1 MGRYRGLPELVDSP
15 HDRIG
20 VLVVNL
26 GTPKA
31 PTYWPVRRYL
41 GQFLR
46 DRRVIELCPYAWW
59 PILFGPVL
67 TFRSFR
73 SAAAYRQVW
82 TEAGSPLLHYSESL
96 ARKIAVELEGQLDDR
111 VRVTLAM
118 TYGEPSVKQAIE
130 TLMADSVRKLIVL
143 PLYPQYSATTT
154 GAVFD
159 AVAKVLQRWR
169 TVPDLR
175 FISEYHRDETYV
187 AAVADRVE
195 RSWKEAGGRSHLLFS
210 YHGIPVKYVAKGDPY
225 RRQVE
230 KMSELVAARLGIPR
244 EDWSI
249 SFQSSFGPVEWLH
262 PFTDETLLDLLKRGI
277 KDVTVTAPSFAVDC
291 LETIE
296 EIGFEYRELYLNK
309 GGRTFTLVPA
319 LNDDE
324 VHAKALAHIVMR
336 TAAGWP
342 GVPDTVETAP
352 PRIVPRASLAAGG
365 T

>member
-1 MGRYRGLPELVDSP
+1 MGRYRGLPELIDSP

-26 GTPKA
+26 GTPEK
-31 PTYWPVRRYL
+31 PSYGPVRRYL

-59 PILFGPVL
+59 PVLYGPVL
-67 TFRSFR
+67 TFRTFR
-73 SAAAYRQVW
+73 SAAAYREIW
-82 TEAGSPLLHYSESL
+82 TSQGSPLMYYSESL
-96 ARKIAVELEGQLDDR
+96 SRKIALRLEAAFDDD

-118 TYGEPSVKQAIE
+118 TYGEPSVKRGIE
-130 TLMADSVRKLIVL
+130 TLLAESVRRLIVL

-159 AVAKVLQRWR
+159 AVTRVLQRWR

-175 FISEYHRDETYV
+175 FISDYHKDEAYV

-195 RSWKEAGGRSHLLFS
+195 RSWQEAGGRSHLLFS
-210 YHGIPVKYVAKGDPY
+210 YHGIPVKYVQKGDPY
-225 RRQVE
+225 RRRVE
-230 KMSELVAARLGIPR
+230 HMSALVAAKLGLAA
-244 EDWSI
+244 EDWSL
-249 SFQSSFGPVEWLH
+249 SFQSRFGPVEWLQ
-262 PFTDETLLDLLKRGI
+262 PFTDAKLLELLKRGI

-296 EIGFEYRELYLNK
+296 EIGVEYRELFLNK

-319 LNDDE
+319 LNDDD
-324 VHAKALAHIVMR
+324 VHADALTDLVLR
-336 TAAGWP
+336 TAGDWAEKRGQSP
-342 GVPDTVETAP
+342 F
-352 PRIVPRASLAAGG
+352 SAANGE
-365 T
+365 

>member
-1 MGRYRGLPELVDSP
+1 MGRYRGLPELIDSP
-15 HDRIG
+15 HDRLG

-26 GTPKA
+26 GTPEK
-31 PTYWPVRRYL
+31 PTYGPVRRYL

-59 PILFGPVL
+59 PILYGPVL
-67 TFRSFR
+67 TFRPFR
-73 SAAAYRQVW
+73 SAAAYADIW
-82 TEAGSPLLHYSESL
+82 TPQGSPLMYYSESL
-96 ARKIAVELEGQLDDR
+96 SRKIALRLEQVLDDD

-118 TYGEPSVKQAIE
+118 TYGEPSVKRAIE
-130 TLMADSVRKLIVL
+130 TLFKESVRRLVVL

-159 AVAKVLQRWR
+159 AVTRVLQRWR

-175 FISEYHRDETYV
+175 FISDFHRDEAYV

-195 RSWKEAGGRSHLLFS
+195 RSWKEAGGRTHLLFS
-210 YHGIPVKYVAKGDPY
+210 YHGIPVKYVEKGDPY

-230 KMSELVAARLGIPR
+230 RMSQLVADKLGLGPD
-244 EDWSI
+244 DWSL
-249 SFQSSFGPVEWLH
+249 SFQSSFGPVDWLQ
-262 PFTDETLLDLLKRGI
+262 PFTDQKLLELLKRGI

-296 EIGFEYRELYLNK
+296 EIGFEYRELFLNK
-309 GGRTFTLVPA
+309 GGRSFVLVPA

-324 VHAKALAHIVMR
+324 IHADALTDLVLR

-342 GVPDTVETAP
+342 GVPTTKA
-352 PRIVPRASLAAGG
+352 
-365 T
+365 

>member
-1 MGRYRGLPELVDSP
+1 MGRYRGLPELIDSP

-26 GTPKA
+26 GTPER
-31 PTYWPVRRYL
+31 PSYGPVRKYL

-59 PILFGPVL
+59 PILYGPVL
-67 TFRSFR
+67 TFRPFR
-73 SAAAYRQVW
+73 SAAAYEDIW
-82 TEAGSPLLHYSESL
+82 TPQGSPLMYFSESL
-96 ARKIAVELEGQLDDR
+96 ARKIALRLESALNDD

-118 TYGEPSVKQAIE
+118 TYGEPSVKRGIE
-130 TLMADSVRKLIVL
+130 TLFKESVRRLVVL

-159 AVAKVLQRWR
+159 AVTRVLQRWR

-175 FISEYHRDETYV
+175 FISDYHRDEAYV

-210 YHGIPVKYVAKGDPY
+210 YHGIPVKYVEKGDPY

-230 KMSELVAARLGIPR
+230 RMSQFVADRLGLGP
-244 EDWSI
+244 EDWSL
-249 SFQSSFGPVEWLH
+249 SFQSSFGPVEWLQ
-262 PFTDETLLDLLKRGI
+262 PFTDQKLLELLNRGI

-296 EIGFEYRELYLNK
+296 EIGFEYREMYLNK
-309 GGRTFTLVPA
+309 GGRSFVLVPA

-324 VHAKALAHIVMR
+324 IHADALTDIVMR
-336 TAAGWP
+336 NIAGWP
-342 GVPDTVETAP
+342 GVPT
-352 PRIVPRASLAAGG
+352 R
-365 T
+365 